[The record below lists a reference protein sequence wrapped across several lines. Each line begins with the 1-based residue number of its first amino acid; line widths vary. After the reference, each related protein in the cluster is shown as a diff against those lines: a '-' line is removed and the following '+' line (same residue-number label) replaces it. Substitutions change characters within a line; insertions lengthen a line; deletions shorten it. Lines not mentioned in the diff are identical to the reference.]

1 MFTAIKDALVG
12 GGKKNSSETKI
23 SDKFNSAEFKD
34 VGIDLSVLNQSTE
47 RGKVVSV
54 AKLNEV
60 LEECKSLHPDM
71 AFDKYSIQKRR
82 QFVQRVDDQI
92 WNAEKQINQWRRE
105 QTEFKAVEHLDRLV
119 LNLHSE
125 AKMNTTFQANGML
138 GGRPQKRSREEFST
152 PVAANPVAANKRF
165 ATEDHHIQSRLNNL
179 YSNPDELVAHLNA
192 LPEPPSS
199 A

>member
-12 GGKKNSSETKI
+12 GSKTTI
-23 SDKFNSAEFKD
+23 SDKFNSVEFKD
-34 VGIDLSVLNQSTE
+34 VGIDLSVLNQSTK

-60 LEECKSLHPDM
+60 LEECKRLHPDM
-71 AFDKYSIQKRR
+71 AFDKYSIEKRKKLL
-82 QFVQRVDDQI
+82 QRVDDQI
-92 WNAEKQINQWRRE
+92 RNAEKEINHWRRE

-119 LNLHSE
+119 LDLHSE
-125 AKMNTTFQANGML
+125 VKMNTTFQANGML

-165 ATEDHHIQSRLNNL
+165 ATEDLRIESRLNNL

-192 LPEPPSS
+192 LPDPPSS
-199 A
+199 SA